1 MFVSRDLV
9 SGSVIPIRRMRI
21 GATVIAGQVVVK
33 DSAGPGEITDPT
45 DVNTFV
51 DQIGVTYEAGT
62 YATTSPHVFVKTS
75 YSPFAVLRGRLS
87 GGTTNDA
94 AHTTVALITQAGV
107 ANMTTVVAATSVA
120 TMDYIMG
127 YLIGLTGVNAG
138 HIRVITGQ
146 SDNTSCTVT
155 VALPAS
161 SVIGDTFLRVHAPFV
176 EGVETTATFD
186 QFNNLIEAGEA
197 LNTAATG
204 EFCVIDTIFEGQ
216 SCHGTNQVNVTNASN
231 PVVEIECVML
241 DHAFN
246 PFA

>member
-1 MFVSRDLV
+1 MFVSRDLT
-9 SGSVIPIRRMRI
+9 GSVIPIRKMRI

-33 DSAGPGEITDPT
+33 DSAGPGEITDPS

-87 GGTTNDA
+87 GGTANDTA
-94 AHTTVALITQAGV
+94 FTTAQILTQAGV
-107 ANMTTVVAATSVA
+107 ANMTTVVADANVA
-120 TMDYIMG
+120 DLDYIMG

-146 SDNTSCTVT
+146 SDNTSTTVT
-155 VALPAS
+155 VAFPGT
-161 SVIGDTFLRVHAPFV
+161 SVIGDTFLRIHAPFV

-186 QFNNLIEAGEA
+186 QFNNLLTSGEA

-204 EFCVIDTIFEGQ
+204 EFCVLDVIFEGQ
-216 SCHGTNQVNVTNASN
+216 SCHGVNQVNVGTPSN
-231 PVVEIECVML
+231 PAVEIECVML